1 MIILGLGSNLNSTF
15 GDRFRNIETAIS
27 YLDNYKVKTVKKSS
41 FYETPSY
48 PDDKNPKF
56 INSVIQVETDL
67 NPTDLASVVI
77 FIEELLERK
86 RSKKN
91 APRTCDIDIIDYDN
105 KILNFKYNN
114 LDFSVPHRELVYRS
128 FVLMPLQE
136 ILPKWTH
143 PETGDSIDDLVN
155 RLSEEQK
162 KSILKIKKS

>member
-27 YLDNYKVKTVKKSS
+27 YLNNYNVKTIKKSS

-136 ILPKWTH
+136 ILPKWIH

-155 RLSEEQK
+155 RLSDEQK